1 MWQVHG
7 MKAVAL
13 TRGGLVGDRKEAVT
27 TNDEK
32 SAEAIVGA
40 SRRAEQSTQ
49 TKNRKVFH
57 AKKPESGGNSP

>member
-1 MWQVHG
+1 MLLPREVSS
-7 MKAVAL
+7 A
-13 TRGGLVGDRKEAVT
+13 TDKEAVT

-57 AKKPESGGNSP
+57 AKKPESGGNFP

>member
-1 MWQVHG
+1 MERKRLLLPGEVSS
-7 MKAVAL
+7 A
-13 TRGGLVGDRKEAVT
+13 TDKEAVI

>member
-7 MKAVAL
+7 TKAVAL

-32 SAEAIVGA
+32 SAEAIVGV
-40 SRRAEQSTQ
+40 S
-49 TKNRKVFH
+49 
-57 AKKPESGGNSP
+57 

>member
-1 MWQVHG
+1 

-49 TKNRKVFH
+49 TKNRKVFY
-57 AKKPESGGNSP
+57 ATKPESGGNSP

>member
-1 MWQVHG
+1 MWRVDEV
-7 MKAVAL
+7 KVIVL
-13 TRGGLVGDRKEAVT
+13 TWGGLVGFLLEVVT

-49 TKNRKVFH
+49 AKNRKVFH
-57 AKKPESGGNSP
+57 ATKPESGGNSP